1 MSGAAAKPPSPER
14 VLQALFWRLMW
25 RGRTLPGAGQWGS
38 NKPRWGNKVNLCLF
52 AFLGILPALAAFF
65 SKPLVFAS
73 SLHAFTLLFAALTLA
88 SSLGAVLFV
97 REEAE
102 ILLHRP
108 VQPGQI
114 LRAKSMALVGYSLLL
129 ALALNLAGIFTSFFN
144 PGNAPWFFV
153 VHAVTTALL
162 MVWSAALV
170 VLLYNAC
177 LQWFGRERLDNL
189 LTLAQVL
196 MSIAMVVGSQLLPR
210 WMAAVE
216 QVDFQSAWVFALPPL
231 WFAALDMVLCGIDV
245 ARLWPMALLAVLA
258 TVATCWLAFVR
269 LGPAYAN
276 GLLALNEFNSPRP
289 SARTTAQERPLR
301 RWLQRAPLRWW
312 LRNPIEREAFCL
324 CIAYMLRDRETK
336 LKVYQGLAPMV
347 VMPVFV
353 AFSPG
358 ARSDDG
364 APPIMMMAFAFS
376 LFAMAPMQELV
387 NLRFSEQH
395 RAAAVFRC
403 AAVPHWAPLFHGM
416 RKAVLLW
423 PTLPAFA
430 VLVGLAGWWFGSLAP
445 VLLAVPVIMAML
457 LGTLFAGLF
466 GPCLPF
472 SQPSDLKQMHL
483 GCMATIL
490 AMGFGVVLSM
500 LGGVSIEYGWYWQY
514 VSVLVVAGAIL
525 MHCCT
530 RWIRKMPWQ
539 AAED

>member
-38 NKPRWGNKVNLCLF
+38 NKPRWGNKANLCLF

-153 VHAVTTALL
+153 AHAVTTVLL

-177 LQWFGRERLDNL
+177 LQRFGRERLDNL
-189 LTLAQVL
+189 LTLVQVL

-210 WMAAVE
+210 CMAAVE
-216 QVDFQSAWVFALPPL
+216 QADFQSAWVFLLPPL
-231 WFAALDMVLCGIDV
+231 WFAALDMVLCGIDT
-245 ARLWPMALLAVLA
+245 ARLWPMALLAVVA

-269 LGPAYAN
+269 LGPAYGK
-276 GLLALNEFNSPRP
+276 GLLMLHEAPNRRP
-289 SARTTAQERPLR
+289 SAQAKAKERPLR
-301 RWLQRAPLRWW
+301 RWLRRAPLRWW
-312 LRNPIEREAFCL
+312 LRDPIERETFCL
-324 CIAYMLRDRETK
+324 CIAYMLRDREAK
-336 LKVYQGLAPMV
+336 LRIYPGLAPMV
-347 VMPVFV
+347 VMPVFL

-358 ARSDDG
+358 SRSNDG
-364 APPIMMMAFAFS
+364 APPILLLAMAFSF
-376 LFAMAPMQELV
+376 FAMAPMSVLV
-387 NLRFSEQH
+387 SMRFSEQH

-423 PTLPAFA
+423 PAIPTFL
-430 VLVGLAGWWFGSLAP
+430 VIVGLAAWWFGSLDP
-445 VLLAVPVIMAML
+445 VLLAVPAVTAML
-457 LGTLFAGLF
+457 LGTLFVGLL
-466 GPCLPF
+466 GPWLPL
-472 SQPSDLKQMHL
+472 SQPMDVQQTHL
-483 GCMATIL
+483 GCMTSIV
-490 AMGFGVVLSM
+490 AMGFGVVLSV

-539 AAED
+539 AAEE